1 MNWQELKLISI
12 ILKVGI
18 RVDLIIGVKH
28 YPRTLKNI
36 DARIADLDY
45 MYRFLGVYKQP
56 EVIKLR
62 MSVNRALR
70 RYDAYLDKLAWR
82 LKRIELARNIKKR
95 EELKNGDRKL

>member
-1 MNWQELKLISI
+1 M
-12 ILKVGI
+12 
-18 RVDLIIGVKH
+18 DLIIGVRH

-45 MYRFLGVYKQP
+45 MYRFLGIYKQQP

-62 MSVNRALR
+62 MSIKRTLR

-82 LKRIELARNIKKR
+82 LKQLELKRNIKKR